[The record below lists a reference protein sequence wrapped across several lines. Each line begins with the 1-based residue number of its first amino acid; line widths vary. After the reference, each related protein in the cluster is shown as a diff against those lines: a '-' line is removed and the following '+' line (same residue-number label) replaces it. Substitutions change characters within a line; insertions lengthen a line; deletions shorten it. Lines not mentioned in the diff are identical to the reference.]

1 MSRAYSHYQQNVPGW
16 GTNQLR
22 FGQPPPPTFQPQP
35 DWGGIDYYNAHAI
48 NPDSSLYDHA
58 WNQVR
63 QYSGST
69 VEQGVGKHEAKHW
82 HKRAYGGLGE
92 VGQMQPTEIGHAAA
106 YEAYRTWT
114 HNSSMY
120 EPMSDIERQREG
132 LIGLAV
138 AEASRLL
145 QFANRPMDN
154 YARTAASESA
164 AATASIIFYHDRDKE
179 ESGYRRSRSR
189 HRGSFS
195 GSSYDDP
202 YASESFQRPRSHSRR
217 RSHSTSSHQYPGAQ
231 MDSSPI
237 PIPSGVGNGYAGS
250 YAGSGYGGNSAYS
263 ANSAA
268 YPTPGSYGP
277 QYGTTQYGTTM
288 PMPMPIQGQGSPYG
302 TTSGMPMAVSQS
314 YGASQSYGGLPM
326 ALPMGQR
333 QRSTSM
339 SIPYAQPQYSQVQY
353 AQPHQ
358 GQYTVPRVITT
369 QPHTIII
376 GSGHRSHRKKSKRSR
391 SIDYPRRSRSRY

>member
-1 MSRAYSHYQQNVPGW
+1 MSRSYSHYQQNVPGW
-16 GTNQLR
+16 GTNQLQ

-35 DWGGIDYYNAHAI
+35 DWGGRDYYNAHAI
-48 NPDSSLYDHA
+48 DPDSS
-58 WNQVR
+58 
-63 QYSGST
+63 YSRST

-82 HKRAYGGLGE
+82 HRRAYGGHGE
-92 VGQMQPTEIGHAAA
+92 LGQMQPSEIGHAAA

-114 HNSSMY
+114 QNSSMH
-120 EPMSDIERQREG
+120 EPLSGDVERQREG

-145 QFANRPMDN
+145 PYANRSMDN

-164 AATASIIFYHDRDKE
+164 AATASIIFYHRTVDIAN
-179 ESGYRRSRSR
+179 SRSRSR

-217 RSHSTSSHQYPGAQ
+217 RSLSTSSHHYPGAQ

-237 PIPSGVGNGYAGS
+237 PIPSAAGGYAGS
-250 YAGSGYGGNSAYS
+250 YGGSAYGGSTYGGNPG
-263 ANSAA
+263 
-268 YPTPGSYGP
+268 YPAPASYGP
-277 QYGTTQYGTTM
+277 QYGTTM
-288 PMPMPIQGQGSPYG
+288 PVPMQAQGSPYG
-302 TTSGMPMAVSQS
+302 TTLCQS
-314 YGASQSYGGLPM
+314 YGASQPYGVSM
-326 ALPMGQR
+326 AQPMGQR
-333 QRSTSM
+333 QRSTSI
-339 SIPYAQPQYSQVQY
+339 SIPYAQPQYPQVQY

-358 GQYTVPRVITT
+358 GQYMVPRVVTT

-376 GSGHRSHRKKSKRSR
+376 GSGHRSHRKKNKRSR
-391 SIDYPRRSRSRY
+391 STDYPRRSRSRY